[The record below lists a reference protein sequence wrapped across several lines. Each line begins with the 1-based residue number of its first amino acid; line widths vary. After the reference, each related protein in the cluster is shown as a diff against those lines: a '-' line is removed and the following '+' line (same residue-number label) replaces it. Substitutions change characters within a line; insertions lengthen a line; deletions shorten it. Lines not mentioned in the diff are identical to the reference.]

1 MQHYSANSDL
11 NFGGTET
18 EPVHDI
24 KRRKQAADNKDKHMT
39 NRNMPE
45 ASGND
50 NGQEEFDWEKGLEKL
65 REQRHSGRSEAVR
78 PQAQRPAPAPQAAPQ
93 RAKPTPEEAQLN
105 AKAAE
110 RMLREYLQQWQQEH
124 NDPLADT
131 ITAETDTTVLL
142 QEDWLAAQTALQSA
156 RVDDSKLESTRTVW
170 LNPKRQSVSFTDPS
184 AQRQEREAAQEAD
197 GNVFEE
203 AVQAEEWLPVT
214 VKVINPQVDP
224 RRPVM
229 CLSEQELL
237 ERLTRRLRPHL
248 TDAVAGMV
256 RVAVQKQTAALTY
269 QLQQILNEQ
278 TPAVVEE
285 ILDYN
290 LKAAMSEIKYSLK
303 YKR

>member
-1 MQHYSANSDL
+1 MN
-11 NFGGTET
+11 
-18 EPVHDI
+18 
-24 KRRKQAADNKDKHMT
+24 
-39 NRNMPE
+39 NRHMPE
-45 ASGND
+45 SSGND

-65 REQRHSGRSEAVR
+65 REQRHSGRREG
-78 PQAQRPAPAPQAAPQ
+78 
-93 RAKPTPEEAQLN
+93 AKPQIQSSEPVLQATPQKAKPVQEEAQLN

-110 RMLREYLQQWQQEH
+110 RMLREYLRQWQQEH

-131 ITAETDTTVLL
+131 VTAETDTAVLL

-156 RVDDSKLESTRTVW
+156 RVDDTKLESTRTVW
-170 LNPKRQSVSFTDPS
+170 LNPKRQSVSFTEPPG
-184 AQRQEREAAQEAD
+184 QQQERETEQEEG

-203 AVQAEEWLPVT
+203 AVQAGEWMPVT

>member
-1 MQHYSANSDL
+1 MN
-11 NFGGTET
+11 N
-18 EPVHDI
+18 
-24 KRRKQAADNKDKHMT
+24 RHMPDT
-39 NRNMPE
+39 
-45 ASGND
+45 GNE
-50 NGQEEFDWEKGLEKL
+50 NNNEEFDWERGLEKL
-65 REQRHSGRSEAVR
+65 RKQRHSVHT
-78 PQAQRPAPAPQAAPQ
+78 QTVQKAAPSLRPSRQ
-93 RAKPTPEEAQLN
+93 TAKPAPEEAQLN

-131 ITAETDTTVLL
+131 ITAETDATVLL

-156 RVDDSKLESTRTVW
+156 RVDDSRLEGTRTVW
-170 LNPKRQSVSFTDPS
+170 LNPKRQTVAFDNPV
-184 AQRQEREAAQEAD
+184 AAVQEQQEAPPED
-197 GNVFEE
+197 AENAF
-203 AVQAEEWLPVT
+203 VQAAAAEEWLPVT

-224 RRPVM
+224 RKPVM

-256 RVAVQKQTAALTY
+256 RMAVQKQTAALTY

>member
-1 MQHYSANSDL
+1 
-11 NFGGTET
+11 
-18 EPVHDI
+18 
-24 KRRKQAADNKDKHMT
+24 MT
-39 NRNMPE
+39 NPNTPE
-45 ASGND
+45 SSGNN

-65 REQRHSGRSEAVR
+65 REQRHLGRSAAVR
-78 PQAQRPAPAPQAAPQ
+78 PQVQRPAPIPRVAARQ
-93 RAKPTPEEAQLN
+93 VKPVQEEAQLN

-156 RVDDSKLESTRTVW
+156 RIDDSQLEGKRTVW
-170 LNPKRQSVSFTDPS
+170 LNPKRQSISFAEP
-184 AQRQEREAAQEAD
+184 AAGHELETGQAED
-197 GNVFEE
+197 GNVFAETEE
-203 AVQAEEWLPVT
+203 TLEAGEWLPVT

-224 RRPVM
+224 RKPVM

-269 QLQQILNEQ
+269 QLQQILSEQ
-278 TPAVVEE
+278 APALVEE

>member
-1 MQHYSANSDL
+1 
-11 NFGGTET
+11 
-18 EPVHDI
+18 
-24 KRRKQAADNKDKHMT
+24 MT

-65 REQRHSGRSEAVR
+65 REQRHSGRSGAVR
-78 PQAQRPAPAPQAAPQ
+78 PQAQRPAPAPQAAPK
-93 RAKPTPEEAQLN
+93 RAKPAPEEAQLN

-156 RVDDSKLESTRTVW
+156 RVDDGKLESTRTVW
-170 LNPKRQSVSFTDPS
+170 LNPKRQRVSFADPS
-184 AQRQEREAAQEAD
+184 AQQQEEGETVREED

-224 RRPVM
+224 RKPVM

-237 ERLTRRLRPHL
+237 ERLIRRLRPHL

-269 QLQQILNEQ
+269 QLQQVLNEQ